1 MVIAVLPSGV
11 PALGI
16 VVFACAGFGCSA
28 LLPLTISF
36 GQEQLTV
43 TGASVAGGVI
53 AFYQLGYGIA
63 AFGTR
68 PLVDA
73 GVGLPTLFGFAA
85 VAAVITGGL
94 SFILDRRTP
103 RSHRCSAAPPGRTAS
118 VTGTDPSTS
127 WAASRMPAP
136 RHASAYG
143 ARSAFT
149 TIGGM
154 LQAPSR
160 RTMGIRRH
168 GLRRWRKA
176 QGASMSTTEAEARP
190 IRSLIPAVWTGC
202 AGRRSTPGWSAAC
215 EQARVTTLM
224 IKGRAQVVP

>member
-36 GQEQLTV
+36 GQKQLTV

-68 PLVDA
+68 PLVGA

-94 SFILDRRTP
+94 SFILDRRHPAATV
-103 RSHRCSAAPPGRTAS
+103 APPPHQEER
-118 VTGTDPSTS
+118 
-127 WAASRMPAP
+127 
-136 RHASAYG
+136 
-143 ARSAFT
+143 
-149 TIGGM
+149 
-154 LQAPSR
+154 QA
-160 RTMGIRRH
+160 
-168 GLRRWRKA
+168 
-176 QGASMSTTEAEARP
+176 
-190 IRSLIPAVWTGC
+190 
-202 AGRRSTPGWSAAC
+202 
-215 EQARVTTLM
+215 
-224 IKGRAQVVP
+224 